1 MKTRRAVCFALV
13 AAGVAALFVG
23 AMGQKGDRPS
33 TIGQERWIPVSER
46 AGFALTS
53 ENADSSVGAELYLK
67 TPKGWRRAR
76 VENPV
81 SGDLLQR

>member
-1 MKTRRAVCFALV
+1 MKTQRSVWLVLAVAIV
-13 AAGVAALFVG
+13 ATVSIG
-23 AMGQKGDRPS
+23 AQGQKSDRPAWVAE
-33 TIGQERWIPVSER
+33 ERWISVGER

-53 ENADSSVGAELYLK
+53 EYADTSVGAELYLK

-81 SGDLLQR
+81 SAQPLSR